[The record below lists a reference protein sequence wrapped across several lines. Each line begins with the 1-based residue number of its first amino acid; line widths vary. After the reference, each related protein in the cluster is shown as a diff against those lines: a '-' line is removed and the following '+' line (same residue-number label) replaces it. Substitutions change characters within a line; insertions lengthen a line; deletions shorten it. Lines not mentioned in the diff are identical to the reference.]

1 MYRRLGALIIMVMAR
16 LQPMLMLHCI
26 ALLYRD
32 LSVCYVFFYPRV
44 VDILP
49 LKDCFYIQDSS
60 IVAPSYFTMFSP
72 FCQQRCVMFRV

>member
-1 MYRRLGALIIMVMAR
+1 MAMAR

-32 LSVCYVFFYPRV
+32 LSVCVVFLFVFYPCV
-44 VDILP
+44 IDILP

-72 FCQQRCVMFRV
+72 FCQQRCVMFHV